1 MMTLAGSL
9 TASVIL
15 NRVLA
20 LGLVNLIVLGL
31 FVTDFGTRVRSGAG
45 VRAAA
50 APARHHQKA
59 PSDSAYFS
67 HFENLRLKN
76 DRLGYCDCA
85 VHTYCGR
92 YIGRH
97 CY

>member
-20 LGLVNLIVLGL
+20 LGLVNPIVLGL
-31 FVTDFGTRVRSGAG
+31 CGMGFGIRARSGAG

-50 APARHHQKA
+50 APARHQQKA
-59 PSDSAYFS
+59 LSDSAYLS
-67 HFENLRLKN
+67 HFETVRLKN
-76 DRLGYCDCA
+76 D
-85 VHTYCGR
+85 
-92 YIGRH
+92 
-97 CY
+97 